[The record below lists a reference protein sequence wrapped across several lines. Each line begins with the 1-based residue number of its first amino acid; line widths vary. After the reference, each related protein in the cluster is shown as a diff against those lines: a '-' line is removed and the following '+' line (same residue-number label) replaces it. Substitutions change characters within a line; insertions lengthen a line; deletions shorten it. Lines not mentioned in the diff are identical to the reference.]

1 MRNAPKRNPLVQPH
15 LTDVQLVSYQDGE
28 MPRAE
33 FEGVMAHVE
42 SCWTCRSRLSAVQ
55 ENIDRFLHARK
66 TLLPAPPAFAETRV
80 EQFRQR
86 LMRHAAE
93 NEASTSTWEKFG
105 ASIRRG
111 VAVMGEHRKAAIA
124 TALAACLLVVMFT
137 DVLNTRVSADTVLGR
152 AQNYEIA
159 HRPGKSQVSRVAVRV
174 ESIDRKSGSHR
185 QLGTIVAV
193 RDSET
198 PVTYWNA
205 QSSSA
210 SFERSVDKEGAG
222 ITGNLLRTVLE
233 NNSENG
239 QLIDYLDR
247 QQWLPDVSVDG
258 FRRLVSSRGSSE
270 TSAEKAGDV
279 FELHYPFAK
288 GHDSGIAEARL
299 AVAAADYAP
308 TSLSIVTSTDSAQE
322 YRFTRV
328 SATTEPRSMELAH
341 LTVPPGIGDVST
353 THAEAGASASLPLR
367 KVVPLGYAST
377 HATAEEVEVAGALH
391 KVDACLGEEVY
402 LFPMS
407 DGSLLVQGL
416 VDSPA
421 RREAIKQSLRSV
433 AAPLRIEVYLP
444 RELKNGSELYSPPDR
459 FADNAASN
467 AIAEV
472 TIPASLADLS
482 SASMPLHDRIFKHL
496 SRSGASNEDT
506 EKEVAIFS
514 NEIVTHARQTFLHA
528 WALKKL
534 DREFSPERVAGLPPA
549 TLREVEKIR
558 QDHQNWIANLAQR
571 QSEML
576 SGIADAPL
584 VASMSEAANGRADS
598 DTMLKLA
605 REQNDLVRVLFT
617 SSQPSPE
624 ATASL
629 SRLLAVLQHMGS

>member
-1 MRNAPKRNPLVQPH
+1 
-15 LTDVQLVSYQDGE
+15 
-28 MPRAE
+28 
-33 FEGVMAHVE
+33 
-42 SCWTCRSRLSAVQ
+42 
-55 ENIDRFLHARK
+55 
-66 TLLPAPPAFAETRV
+66 
-80 EQFRQR
+80 
-86 LMRHAAE
+86 
-93 NEASTSTWEKFG
+93 
-105 ASIRRG
+105 
-111 VAVMGEHRKAAIA
+111 
-124 TALAACLLVVMFT
+124 
-137 DVLNTRVSADTVLGR
+137 
-152 AQNYEIA
+152 
-159 HRPGKSQVSRVAVRV
+159 
-174 ESIDRKSGSHR
+174 
-185 QLGTIVAV
+185 
-193 RDSET
+193 
-198 PVTYWNA
+198 
-205 QSSSA
+205 
-210 SFERSVDKEGAG
+210 
-222 ITGNLLRTVLE
+222 
-233 NNSENG
+233 
-239 QLIDYLDR
+239 
-247 QQWLPDVSVDG
+247 
-258 FRRLVSSRGSSE
+258 
-270 TSAEKAGDV
+270 
-279 FELHYPFAK
+279 
-288 GHDSGIAEARL
+288 
-299 AVAAADYAP
+299 
-308 TSLSIVTSTDSAQE
+308 
-322 YRFTRV
+322 
-328 SATTEPRSMELAH
+328 MELAH
-341 LTVPPGIGDVST
+341 LTVPPGIGDVSA
-353 THAEAGASASLPLR
+353 THSEAGSSASLSLR
-367 KVVPLGYAST
+367 KVAPLGYAST

-433 AAPLRIEVYLP
+433 AGQLRIEVYLP
-444 RELKNGSELYSPPDR
+444 RELKNGSELYAPPDR
-459 FADNAASN
+459 FADNAGAN
-467 AIAEV
+467 AMAEV

-576 SGIADAPL
+576 SDIADAPL
-584 VASMSEAANGRADS
+584 AASMSEAANGRADS